1 MTTMGSKK
9 RLKRTRVILQQVEAE
24 GIASVRLKVISMTE
38 TMIVEVGLPSSG
50 PFLKIVLDI
59 DNVGV

>member
-1 MTTMGSKK
+1 MTTMGSKNDSNK
-9 RLKRTRVILQQVEAE
+9 DGAILQQVEAE

-59 DNVGV
+59 ENVGV

>member
-1 MTTMGSKK
+1 M
-9 RLKRTRVILQQVEAE
+9 EAE

-59 DNVGV
+59 ENVGV